1 MRNTNTNETGS
12 KRRNDEVA
20 ALILIENMTTRRSP
34 TRYGYLTV
42 DKQCE
47 MAEAEAQRHGLH
59 LRRLITLYGV
69 PPQDQRTRLATML
82 DCLKEHPAH
91 TLIVPSPSYRG
102 FKKTAIRK
110 HRRVLKRHGTTLLL
124 AEQ

>member
-1 MRNTNTNETGS
+1 MRNINTNETGLD
-12 KRRNDEVA
+12 RRDGEVA

-34 TRYGYLTV
+34 ARYGYLTV
-42 DKQCE
+42 DKQYE

-59 LRRLITLYGV
+59 LRRLITLCDI
-69 PPQDQRTRLATML
+69 PPRDQRTRLATML
-82 DCLKEHPAH
+82 DCLNEHPAH

-102 FKKTAIRK
+102 SRKTAIRK
-110 HRRVLKRHGTTLLL
+110 HQRVLERHGTTLLL

>member
-1 MRNTNTNETGS
+1 MRITNTNETGS
-12 KRRNDEVA
+12 ERRDGAVA

-34 TRYGYLTV
+34 ARYGYLTV

-59 LRRLITLYGV
+59 LRRLITLCDI
-69 PPQDQRTRLATML
+69 PPRDQRTRLANIL

-110 HRRVLKRHGTTLLL
+110 HQRVLERHGTTLLL
-124 AEQ
+124 EEQ